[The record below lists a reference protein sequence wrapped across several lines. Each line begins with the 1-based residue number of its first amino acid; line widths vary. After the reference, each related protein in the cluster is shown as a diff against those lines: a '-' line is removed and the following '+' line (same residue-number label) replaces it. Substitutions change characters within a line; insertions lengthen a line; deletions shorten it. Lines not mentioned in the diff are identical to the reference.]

1 VRGERAGE
9 IAGPRRDIWNRSR
22 RFVFWGVVAQ
32 SLSLAL
38 GDHVMRMLCV
48 GLAVALFAGAAGA
61 QEKKDKD
68 AATIKVLVPE
78 SSFKDTIVKI
88 EGVEMK
94 TTGTTRTYTT
104 PKLEPGKS
112 FAYTIEALIE
122 PNNYTKITRTR
133 EITFKAGDEVT
144 VDMTKEDKKTD
155 KIVVRWVPTPDD
167 IVDEMA
173 KLAKI
178 GKDDVVFDPGCGDA
192 IMLIRPVK
200 KLGAKKGIGIDID
213 PKMVKVAQE
222 KAKAEGVA
230 DKIVIKQGDVLN
242 EKDMADLA
250 DSTVVLV
257 YMGDDL
263 GARMSPLLQKML
275 KPGARVVSHRFTLG
289 DWKPDKTVKVTGS
302 DGDEYTLHLW
312 TVKEKDKK

>member
-1 VRGERAGE
+1 
-9 IAGPRRDIWNRSR
+9 
-22 RFVFWGVVAQ
+22 
-32 SLSLAL
+32 
-38 GDHVMRMLCV
+38 MRMLCA
-48 GLAVALFAGAAGA
+48 GLVVALLAGAGAG
-61 QEKKDKD
+61 QEKDKKEKEKNT
-68 AATIKVLVPE
+68 ATIKVLLPD
-78 SSFKDTIVKI
+78 SSFKDTVVKI
-88 EGVEMK
+88 EGTEMK
-94 TTGTTRTYTT
+94 TTGAARTYTT
-104 PKLEPGKS
+104 PPLEPGKTY
-112 FAYTIEALIE
+112 AYTIEALIE

-133 EITFKAGDEVT
+133 EVTFKAGDEIT
-144 VDMTKEDKKTD
+144 LDMTKEDKKTD

-222 KAKAEGVA
+222 KAKTEGIA
-230 DKIVIKQGDVLN
+230 DRIVIKQGDVLN

-312 TVKEKDKK
+312 TVKEKEKK